1 MLKDIVLISETF
13 KKDDFGNDIPQ
24 RTEKELV
31 AEFRS
36 IKQSEFFK
44 ANHEGMRPEMVAEI
58 FYLDYNGEREAVIDG
73 NRFKIYRAYSPPETE
88 ICELYLER
96 MCRSGE
102 KHTGY

>member
-31 AEFRS
+31 AEIQS
-36 IKQSEFFK
+36 VKQSEFFK
-44 ANHEGMRPEMVAEI
+44 AKHEGMRSEMVAKI
-58 FYLDYNGEREAVIDG
+58 FYLDYSGEREAVIDG
-73 NRFKIYRAYSPPETE
+73 NRFKIYRAYLPPEAE
-88 ICELYLER
+88 MCELYLER

-102 KHTGY
+102 KHIG

>member
-13 KKDDFGNDIPQ
+13 QKDEFGNDIPQ

-31 AEFRS
+31 AEIQS
-36 IKQSEFFK
+36 VKQSEFFK
-44 ANHEGMRPEMVAEI
+44 AKHEGMSSEMVAKI

-73 NRFKIYRAYSPPETE
+73 NRFKIYRAYLPPEAET
-88 ICELYLER
+88 CELYLER
-96 MCRSGE
+96 MCRSEE

>member
-1 MLKDIVLISETF
+1 
-13 KKDDFGNDIPQ
+13 
-24 RTEKELV
+24 
-31 AEFRS
+31 
-36 IKQSEFFK
+36 
-44 ANHEGMRPEMVAEI
+44 MVAEI